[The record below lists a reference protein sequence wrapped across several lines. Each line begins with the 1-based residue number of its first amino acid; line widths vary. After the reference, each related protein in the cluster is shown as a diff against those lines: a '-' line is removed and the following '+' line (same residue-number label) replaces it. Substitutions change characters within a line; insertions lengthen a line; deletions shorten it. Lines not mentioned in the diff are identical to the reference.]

1 PTVPLGVAETALGVC
16 FLALIPVRRWLGTRS
31 FRLTLTHLMLLGA
44 PLGVLTGLV
53 VSTGP
58 LTVPLFT
65 FYGLE
70 RGAFLGT
77 EAAGSIGVYLAKVA
91 TFEAFGALPVEVV
104 LRGLSVGG
112 CLRAGCFVGRFVL
125 LALSP
130 VACRDLIPGL

>member
-31 FRLTLTHLMLLGA
+31 FRLTLTHLMLLGG
-44 PLGVLTGLV
+44 PLGVLTGIV
-53 VSTGP
+53 ASTGP

-91 TFEAFGALPVEVV
+91 TFQFFGALSPEVV
-104 LRGLSVGG
+104 MQGLGVGAT
-112 CLRAGCFVGRFVL
+112 LMAGSFVGRFV
-125 LALSP
+125 
-130 VACRDLIPGL
+130 V